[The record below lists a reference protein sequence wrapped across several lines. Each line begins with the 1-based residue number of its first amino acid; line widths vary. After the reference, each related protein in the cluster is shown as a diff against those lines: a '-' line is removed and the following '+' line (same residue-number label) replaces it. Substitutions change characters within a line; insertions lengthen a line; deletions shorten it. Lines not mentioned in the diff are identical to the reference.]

1 MLEIKVLYKWWKL
14 LKMLYFLFGV
24 IAGIWLDQTFT
35 LPSVQDYIEQGIKK
49 IKQNQKENKD

>member
-1 MLEIKVLYKWWKL
+1 MLEIKVLYKHLKI

-49 IKQNQKENKD
+49 IKQNQKENTD